1 MAKLAVRHQHL
12 LALKQVLETKVVFKK
27 RLTDIQAIDQPR
39 DSTILTQ
46 ILSADTDLLS
56 KLGENPIDSVSEF
69 ILSKFMCLN
78 ASEYHKDNLSSSLL
92 RFLDQSDQDSH
103 LKAFSEYLK
112 LMPDNFELDV
122 SNEWLV

>member
-1 MAKLAVRHQHL
+1 
-12 LALKQVLETKVVFKK
+12 
-27 RLTDIQAIDQPR
+27 
-39 DSTILTQ
+39 
-46 ILSADTDLLS
+46 
-56 KLGENPIDSVSEF
+56 
-69 ILSKFMCLN
+69 MCLN